1 MSCSHS
7 SRQNNE
13 HWLGTASPAQV
24 WIALSHPKPWGA
36 TALASIAIGD
46 QNRKHL
52 TSLFSLYNDSRIQ
65 IITRTDSKDII
76 LFFAV
81 AFEHDQRLY
90 RIPLESYDQIV
101 NLNWQDIIA
110 NKPEYQK
117 YLSSVPIYL
126 ICTNDQHDPC
136 CGERGQALFDQ
147 YVTDEQVWQC
157 SHLGGDRFAAN
168 MVSLP
173 TGSYYRRVD
182 ATALN
187 AIIAAEQKK
196 QVQLDHF
203 AGRSCYDRITQVAL
217 YYLLK
222 TFPGTTIN
230 DWTWIRKE
238 ESKLL
243 IFDCIFQNKEGTEL
257 IATIEQ
263 INTGISDFFTCNAT
277 TKTEIVY
284 FQFHGIE
291 FVSK

>member
-1 MSCSHS
+1 MSCSQY

-13 HWLGTASPAQV
+13 AWLGTASPAQV

-36 TALASIAIGD
+36 TALASVDIGD

-52 TSLFSLYNDSRIQ
+52 TSLFSLYSDSRIQ
-65 IITRTDSKDII
+65 IITQKETSDIV

-90 RIPLESYDQIV
+90 RIPLENYDQI
-101 NLNWQDIIA
+101 LKLSWKDIIA
-110 NKPEYQK
+110 HKPEYQK
-117 YLSSVPIYL
+117 YLTDDAIYL
-126 ICTNDQHDPC
+126 ICTNAQHDPC

-147 YVTDEQVWQC
+147 YSHNEQVWQC

-182 ATALN
+182 ADALRN
-187 AIIAAEQKK
+187 IIATEQKNR
-196 QVQLDHF
+196 VHISNF
-203 AGRSCYDRITQVAL
+203 AGRSCYERITQVAF

-222 TFPGTTIN
+222 TYPETTIN
-230 DWTWIRKE
+230 DWTFKNKE
-238 ESKLL
+238 ETEPLL
-243 IFDCIFQNKEGTEL
+243 FNVTFLDQDGHEVIV
-257 IATIEQ
+257 TIEQ
-263 INTGISDFFTCNAT
+263 INTGISDFFTCNAA

-284 FQFHGIE
+284 FQFQGIK
-291 FVSK
+291 SHTK